1 VKRDRTG
8 IPLGAGMKLNFWQ
21 WLGVALLVVG
31 AVLLAIKYT
40 SNGSGPAATQPT
52 ADQRGK

>member
-1 VKRDRTG
+1 
-8 IPLGAGMKLNFWQ
+8 MKLNLWQ

-40 SNGSGPAATQPT
+40 SNSSGPAATQP
-52 ADQRGK
+52 ASDQRGK

>member
-1 VKRDRTG
+1 
-8 IPLGAGMKLNFWQ
+8 MKLNLWQ

-31 AVLLAIKYT
+31 AVLLVIKYT
-40 SNGSGPAATQPT
+40 SNGPGPAATQPA